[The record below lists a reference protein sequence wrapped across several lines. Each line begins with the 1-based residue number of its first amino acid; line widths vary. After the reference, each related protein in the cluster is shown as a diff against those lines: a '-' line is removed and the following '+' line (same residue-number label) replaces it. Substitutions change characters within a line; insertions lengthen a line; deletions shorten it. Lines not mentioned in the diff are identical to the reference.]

1 MSASDINQIMGQIS
15 RLQAQVGMAG
25 VSPAA
30 TPAAATE
37 GVNFSTLLQNS
48 IEGVSK
54 TQQHAVGMTKAYESG
69 ESQVDLAEVMV
80 SLQKANV
87 SFTAMTEVRNKLVE
101 AYQDIMNM
109 PV

>member
-1 MSASDINQIMGQIS
+1 MSASDINQIMGQIN
-15 RLQAQVGMAG
+15 RLQAQVGAVG
-25 VSPAA
+25 ISSTLRPE
-30 TPAAATE
+30 ATE
-37 GVNFSTLLQNS
+37 GVNFSELLQNS

-54 TQQHAVGMTKAYESG
+54 TQQHAAGMTKAYESG